1 MSYPI
6 NLDVEGKICVVVG
19 GGRVA
24 HRKVLG
30 LIEAKAKVVLIAP
43 VLCDELRALVEPQK
57 IIWLEQNYEYG
68 CLPRGVLMIA
78 ATNRPSVNRLAAREA
93 IEKKMLV
100 NVVDG
105 SSTHGV
111 NFENPATIRRGKFL
125 LTIST
130 GGASPALSKFMRI
143 GLERIFDED
152 FGRRLEVIESLRSTV
167 KEIIKDPEVRIEF
180 WRQVMN
186 EKIFSPMGNSE
197 ELEANIRDA
206 LDSYRAQS
214 QDGAD

>member
-30 LIEAKAKVVLIAP
+30 LIEAKAKIVLIAP
-43 VLCDELRALVEPQK
+43 VLCDELKALIEPQK

-93 IEKKMLV
+93 IEKKMPV

-111 NFENPATIRRGKFL
+111 NFEL

-143 GLERIFDED
+143 GLEKIFDED
-152 FGRRLEVIESLRSTV
+152 FGRRLEVIESLRATV

-186 EKIFSPMGNSE
+186 EKIFSPMGSSE

-206 LDSYRAQS
+206 LDGYRTQS

>member
-30 LIEAKAKVVLIAP
+30 LLEAKAKIVLIAP
-43 VLCDELRALVEPQK
+43 ELCDELKALIEPQE

-68 CLPRGVLMIA
+68 CIPRGVLMIA

-93 IEKKMLV
+93 IEKKMPV
-100 NVVDG
+100 NIVDG
-105 SSTHGV
+105 SSTHGL

-130 GGASPALSKFMRI
+130 SGASPALSKFMRI
-143 GLERIFDED
+143 EFDKIFDED
-152 FGRRLEVIESLRSTV
+152 FGRRLDVIESLRATV

-197 ELEANIRDA
+197 ELEANIRNA

-214 QDGAD
+214 QDGSD